1 MTLGDILGYVL
12 VSILLAGFG
21 WALIDLL
28 VRIAKQPKRESNG
41 DILPLLPYPF
51 LPPRDSEKKPG
62 LKQPGRL
69 ALQPVRVKNR
79 RTGR

>member
-1 MTLGDILGYVL
+1 MTITDILGYAL

-28 VRIAKQPKRESNG
+28 VRIAKQRKRESNG

-51 LPPRDSEKKPG
+51 LPPRENENRPG
-62 LKQPGRL
+62 LKRAGRL

-79 RTGR
+79 STGK